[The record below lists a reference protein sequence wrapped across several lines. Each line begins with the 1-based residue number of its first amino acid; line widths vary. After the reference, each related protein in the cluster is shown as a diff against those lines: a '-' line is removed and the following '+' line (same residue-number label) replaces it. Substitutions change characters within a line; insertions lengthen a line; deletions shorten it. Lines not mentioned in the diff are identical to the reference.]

1 VDARR
6 DGDEEVGWRYLKLI
20 LAMEGYSATL
30 PVASGSGW
38 NKSGRL
44 WSYDREN
51 VQTELAS
58 AAIALACIEMLLA
71 NESHGTNEKS
81 GASSTVIGTTI
92 SIVKLFQQYLTTS
105 SQVASYSNLHA
116 SQFHRHSN

>member
-1 VDARR
+1 VDARG
-6 DGDEEVGWRYLKLI
+6 DGDEEIGWRYLRLV
-20 LAMEGYSATL
+20 LAMEGYSAIL
-30 PVASGSGW
+30 PVASGSRW

-58 AAIALACIEMLLA
+58 AAIALACVEILLA
-71 NESHGTNEKS
+71 NESHGANEKP

-92 SIVKLFQQYLTTS
+92 SRVKLF
-105 SQVASYSNLHA
+105 
-116 SQFHRHSN
+116 